1 MADPQ
6 SFEAAEGGSI
16 PSARARG
23 SLMFRERFLRQ
34 AGDLAITAVLVV
46 ITAVAAGLVA
56 LLR

>member
-1 MADPQ
+1 
-6 SFEAAEGGSI
+6 
-16 PSARARG
+16 
-23 SLMFRERFLRQ
+23 MFRERFLRQ